1 MVNIGGGSMEYY
13 YYMAN
18 YGLGVFIVLLV
29 QTIIFMTPV
38 LILVYKQGRKDQILE
53 EVIKDVN
60 GLGKKVAD
68 IRNDQTTTM
77 TELKAQVDSINQTLT
92 RVTTQMEFM
101 TEAIREL
108 KK

>member
-1 MVNIGGGSMEYY
+1 MEYY
-13 YYMAN
+13 YYVAN

>member
-1 MVNIGGGSMEYY
+1 MEYY
-13 YYMAN
+13 YYVAN

-29 QTIIFMTPV
+29 QTIICMTPV

-68 IRNDQTTTM
+68 IRDDQTTTM
-77 TELKAQVDSINQTLT
+77 TELKA
-92 RVTTQMEFM
+92 
-101 TEAIREL
+101 
-108 KK
+108 

>member
-1 MVNIGGGSMEYY
+1 MEYHY
-13 YYMAN
+13 YVAN

-38 LILVYKQGRKDQILE
+38 LLLVYKQGRKDQIIE
-53 EVIKDVN
+53 EVIRDVN

-68 IRNDQTTTM
+68 IRDDQTNALAD
-77 TELKAQVDSINQTLT
+77 LKARVDGISQTLT

>member
-1 MVNIGGGSMEYY
+1 MEYHY
-13 YYMAN
+13 YVAN

-38 LILVYKQGRKDQILE
+38 LLLVYKQGRKDQIIE
-53 EVIKDVN
+53 EVIRDVN

-68 IRNDQTTTM
+68 IRDDQTNALAD
-77 TELKAQVDSINQTLT
+77 LKTRVDGISQTLT

>member
-1 MVNIGGGSMEYY
+1 MEYY
-13 YYMAN
+13 YYVSN
-18 YGLGVFIVLLV
+18 YGLGVFIVLLI

-38 LILVYKQGRKDQILE
+38 LILVYKQGRKDQIME
-53 EVIKDVN
+53 EVIRDVN

-68 IRNDQTTTM
+68 IRGYQTNTM
-77 TELKAQVDSINQTLT
+77 TELKAQMDSMNQTLA

>member
-1 MVNIGGGSMEYY
+1 MQYY
-13 YYMAN
+13 YYVAN

-38 LILVYKQGRKDQILE
+38 LILVYKQGCKDQILE

-68 IRNDQTTTM
+68 IRDDQTTTM

>member
-1 MVNIGGGSMEYY
+1 MEYY
-13 YYMAN
+13 YYVAN

-68 IRNDQTTTM
+68 IRDDQTTTM

>member
-1 MVNIGGGSMEYY
+1 VEYY
-13 YYMAN
+13 YTYVSN

-29 QTIIFMTPV
+29 QTVIFITPV
-38 LILVYKQGRKDQILE
+38 LLLVYKQGRKDQVLD

-68 IRNDQTTTM
+68 IRDDQTSALTD
-77 TELKAQVDSINQTLT
+77 LKARVDGISQTLT

>member
-1 MVNIGGGSMEYY
+1 MEYY

>member
-1 MVNIGGGSMEYY
+1 MEFH

-18 YGLGVFIVLLV
+18 YGLGIFIVFLV
-29 QTIIFMTPV
+29 QTVIFMTPV
-38 LILVYKQGRKDQILE
+38 LMLVYKQGRKDQILE

-68 IRNDQTTTM
+68 IRDDQTTTM
-77 TELKAQVDSINQTLT
+77 AELKAQVDSINQTLI

-101 TEAIREL
+101 TEAIKEL

>member
-1 MVNIGGGSMEYY
+1 MEYY
-13 YYMAN
+13 YTYVSN

-29 QTIIFMTPV
+29 QTVIFITPV
-38 LILVYKQGRKDQILE
+38 LLLVYKQGRKDQVLD

-68 IRNDQTTTM
+68 IRDDQTSALTD
-77 TELKAQVDSINQTLT
+77 LKARVDGISQTLT